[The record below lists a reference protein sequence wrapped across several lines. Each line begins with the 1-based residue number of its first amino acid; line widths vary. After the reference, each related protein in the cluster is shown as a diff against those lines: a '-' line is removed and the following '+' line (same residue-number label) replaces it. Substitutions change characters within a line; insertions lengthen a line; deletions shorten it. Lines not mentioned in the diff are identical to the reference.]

1 MIKDMLKKGLNLIAG
16 CRSDRTSCRNI
27 KPGIF
32 RCNEYFVALYRI
44 KDWSINIHELTYLDY
59 VYHLKRLLDVFNME
73 LCQTIFYTDIQPVDV
88 NKYLSK
94 LNHMIQMKLVELEL
108 DKANT
113 RLRSYIEKLLDI
125 RKRVLMG
132 IKPVK
137 SLNIIAMLCSNRV
150 DSDDIS
156 KVVYK
161 AKNILDIDLEPV
173 LETHYAELFFNFR
186 SP

>member
-1 MIKDMLKKGLNLIAG
+1 MIKDMLKKGLNLITG
-16 CRSDRTSCRNI
+16 CRSGRTSCRGI
-27 KPGIF
+27 KPGVF
-32 RCNEYFVALYRI
+32 KCNEYLVALYRI

-59 VYHLKRLLDVFNME
+59 VYNLKKFLDVFNTE
-73 LCQTIFYTDIQPVDV
+73 FCQTIFYTDIQPVDV

-94 LNHMIQMKLVELEL
+94 LNHMMQMKLVELEL

-137 SLNIIAMLCSNRV
+137 SSNIIAMICSNRV
-150 DSDDIS
+150 DSDNINN
-156 KVVYK
+156 VAYK
-161 AKNILDIDLEPV
+161 AKNVLDIDLEPL
-173 LETHYAELFFNFR
+173 LETHYAEIFLNFR